1 MSKYFEKFTGFVGS
15 KSIFAKNL
23 TTFSLSRSC
32 REGKIVICMEDK
44 TVVKL
49 VRPTEK
55 LKDQA
60 LDFRKEF
67 FDNNEMVINGSEL
80 FDKTDDYSDWLRSI
94 TANASIES
102 VSSNWVV
109 TDTFFAVDDNH
120 RIVGII
126 DLRHTLNNFLKDLGN
141 CGYSVRP
148 TERRKG
154 YATEM
159 LRQLLSVASDI
170 GMSELHLSVERDNE
184 PSIKTI
190 IRNGGIYERSFEYEG
205 EQADIYRIAL

>member
-1 MSKYFEKFTGFVGS
+1 
-15 KSIFAKNL
+15 
-23 TTFSLSRSC
+23 
-32 REGKIVICMEDK
+32 MEDK
-44 TVVKL
+44 TVIKL

-67 FDNNEMVINGSEL
+67 FDNNEMIINGSEL
-80 FDKTDDYSDWLRSI
+80 FDKTNEYSDWLKSV
-94 TANASIES
+94 TANASIET
-102 VSSNWVV
+102 VNPNWVV
-109 TDTFFAVDDNH
+109 TDTFFAVDDDN

-184 PSIKTI
+184 SSIKTI